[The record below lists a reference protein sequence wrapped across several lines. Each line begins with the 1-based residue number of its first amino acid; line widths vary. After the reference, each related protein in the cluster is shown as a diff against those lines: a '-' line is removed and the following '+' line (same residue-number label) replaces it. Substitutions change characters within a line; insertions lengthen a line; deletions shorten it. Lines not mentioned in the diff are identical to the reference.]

1 MALSAIPDVSHQP
14 ALDPVTFEVLRS
26 LFEYTCARMSQI
38 LQKTS
43 FSPILYDM
51 VDFSNAIY
59 DADLRLLGQTANCP
73 VHLAAMQFSA
83 RATAKRFGVESLK
96 EGDVIVLNDP
106 YEGGTHINDITFTMP
121 IFFRGRLLGF
131 AVSRGHWTDLGG
143 GAAGGQAFGTHIA
156 AEGLRLPPIKL
167 FENYTINE
175 DFCRIITNNTRTPQY
190 IEGDIQAHLGAL
202 RAAEAELQRAAERYG
217 EETVRLAMREVIA
230 YTERMTRKAIAE
242 IPDGVYEGED
252 YADTDGFSDE
262 PIRIKVRLIV
272 AGDEITVDFTGSD
285 PVVTGAINSPMANTY
300 SAVYYSL
307 KFFLSPDAPANGGM
321 FAPIK
326 VVLPENCWLNA
337 KWPAPTI
344 GCTTLTSSKIT
355 SAIWQALAKA
365 VPQRAAASTFAECNW
380 FVCAVKD
387 PAGGP
392 LSVFSDLPAG
402 GWGGTPYAD
411 GMSVT
416 MDPLGNCMN
425 LPAETA
431 ELLFPVVY
439 EAFELRPESAG
450 AGKHRGGL
458 GARLQIRFL
467 GEAELSMETA
477 RTREGSP
484 GVNGGGRSPAQRL
497 IKIDR
502 NGKREA
508 IGGWTEDGQWKKCL
522 LAAYRFAPGER
533 FLFES
538 TGGGGWGNPLE
549 RDVAKV
555 LDDVLDEYIS
565 LETAREVYG
574 VVIDPT
580 TLKLDEAATHALRA
594 KRLQT
599 NGNRL
604 AQGTP
609 VAAQQPN
616 TNQVQPQGVPE

>member
-1 MALSAIPDVSHQP
+1 MSLSAMPIQQP

-38 LQKTS
+38 LQKAS

-59 DADLRLLGQTANCP
+59 DADLQLLGQAANCP

-83 RATAKRFGVESLK
+83 RAAGKRFGLRNLK
-96 EGDVIVLNDP
+96 EGDVVVLNDP
-106 YEGGTHINDITFTMP
+106 YEGGTHLNDITFTMP
-121 IFFRGRLLGF
+121 IFFRGRILGF
-131 AVSRGHWTDLGG
+131 AVSRGHWTDVGG

-175 DFCRIITNNTRTPQY
+175 DFRRIITNNTRTPQY
-190 IEGDIQAHLGAL
+190 VEGDIQAHLGAL

-217 EETVRLAMREVIA
+217 EETVRLAMKEVIS

-252 YADTDGFSDE
+252 YADTDGFSDD
-262 PIRIKVRLIV
+262 PVRIKVKLIV
-272 AGDEITVDFTGSD
+272 SGDDITVDFTGTD
-285 PVVTGAINSPMANTY
+285 PTVTGAINSPMANTY

-321 FAPIK
+321 FAPIT
-326 VVLPENCWLNA
+326 VVLPDNCWLNA
-337 KWPAPTI
+337 KWPSPTI
-344 GCTTLTSSKIT
+344 ACTTLTSSKIT

-365 VPQRAAASTFAECNW
+365 IPQRAVASTFAECNW

-387 PAGGP
+387 PASGY

-439 EAFELRPESAG
+439 EAFDLRSDSAG

-467 GEAELSMETA
+467 GAAELSMETS
-477 RTREGSP
+477 RTRET
-484 GVNGGGRSPAQRL
+484 ADQ
-497 IKIDR
+497 DR
-502 NGKREA
+502 PR
-508 IGGWTEDGQWKKCL
+508 WKK
-522 LAAYRFAPGER
+522 RNNR
-533 FLFES
+533 RV
-538 TGGGGWGNPLE
+538 GGQRSVAEVPAGGLPFCPWRTIPL
-549 RDVAKV
+549 
-555 LDDVLDEYIS
+555 
-565 LETAREVYG
+565 
-574 VVIDPT
+574 
-580 TLKLDEAATHALRA
+580 
-594 KRLQT
+594 
-599 NGNRL
+599 
-604 AQGTP
+604 
-609 VAAQQPN
+609 
-616 TNQVQPQGVPE
+616 

>member
-1 MALSAIPDVSHQP
+1 MALSVMPDTIQQP
-14 ALDPVTFEVLRS
+14 TLDPVTFEVLRS

-59 DADLRLLGQTANCP
+59 DADLQLLGQTANCP

-83 RATAKRFGVESLK
+83 RATAKRFSAETLK

-167 FENYTINE
+167 CENYTLNE
-175 DFCRIITNNTRTPQY
+175 DYCRIITNNTRTPQY
-190 IEGDIQAHLGAL
+190 VEGDIQAHLGAL

-217 EETVRLAMREVIA
+217 EETVRLAMKEVIA

-242 IPDGVYEGED
+242 IPDGTYTGED

-262 PIRIKVRLIV
+262 PIRIKVQLIV
-272 AGDEITVDFTGSD
+272 KGDEITVDFTGSD

-326 VVLPENCWLNA
+326 VVLPEHCWLNA

-365 VPQRAAASTFAECNW
+365 IPQRAVASTFAECNW

-387 PAGGP
+387 PTTGY

-431 ELLFPVVY
+431 ELLFPIVY
-439 EAFELRPESAG
+439 EAFDFRSGSAG
-450 AGKHRGGL
+450 AGKQRGGL

-467 GEAELSMETA
+467 GDAELSMETA
-477 RTREGSP
+477 RTREGTP
-484 GVNGGGRSPAQRL
+484 GVIGGLRSPAQRL
-497 IKIDR
+497 IKVDR
-502 NGKREA
+502 HGRREA
-508 IGGWTEDGQWKKCL
+508 IGGWSDEGQWKKCL
-522 LAAYRFAPGER
+522 LAAYRFASGER

-549 RDVAKV
+549 REVAKV

-565 LETAREVYG
+565 VEAAAGVYG

-580 TLKLDEAATHALRA
+580 TLILDEAATRELRA
-594 KRLQT
+594 KRWQA
-599 NGNRL
+599 NGNG
-604 AQGTP
+604 AAHTGTG
-609 VAAQQPN
+609 AAPKTGSQAVSSPL
-616 TNQVQPQGVPE
+616 P

>member
-1 MALSAIPDVSHQP
+1 MKLSAMASPQQTT
-14 ALDPVTFEVLRS
+14 LDPVTFEVLRS
-26 LFEYTCARMSQI
+26 LFEYACARMSQI

-51 VDFSNAIY
+51 VDFSNAVY
-59 DADLRLLGQTANCP
+59 DADMRLLGQTANCP

-83 RATAKRFGVESLK
+83 RAAGNRFPLESLK

-106 YEGGTHINDITFTMP
+106 YEGGTHLNDITFTMP
-121 IFFRGRLLGF
+121 IFYRGRILGF

-175 DFCRIITNNTRTPQY
+175 DFRRIIMNNTRTPQY
-190 IEGDIQAHLGAL
+190 VEGDIQAHLGAL
-202 RAAEAELQRAAERYG
+202 RAAEAELQRAADRYG
-217 EETVRLAMREVIA
+217 EETVRLAMQEVIA

-242 IPDGVYEGED
+242 IPDGVYEGTD

-262 PIRIKVRLIV
+262 PIRIKVKLIV
-272 AGDEITVDFTGSD
+272 KGEEIIVDFAGTD

-307 KFFLSPDAPANGGM
+307 KFFLNPEAPANGGM

-326 VVLPENCWLNA
+326 VILPDNCWLNA

-344 GCTTLTSSKIT
+344 ACTTLTASKIT

-365 VPQRAAASTFAECNW
+365 IPQRATASTFAECNW
-380 FVCAVKD
+380 FVCAVKE
-387 PAGGP
+387 PTSGY

-416 MDPLGNCMN
+416 QDPLGNCMN

-431 ELLFPVVY
+431 ELLFPIVY
-439 EAFELRPESAG
+439 EAFDLRSDSAG
-450 AGKHRGGL
+450 PGKHRGGL

-467 GEAELSMETA
+467 GDAELSMETS

-484 GVNGGGRSPAQRL
+484 GVGGGLRSPVQRL
-497 IKIDR
+497 IKLDPQ
-502 NGKREA
+502 GKKSA
-508 IGGWTEDGQWKKCL
+508 IGGWTENGEWRKCL
-522 LAAYRFAPGER
+522 LAAYRFAPGET
-533 FLFES
+533 FVFES

-549 RDVAKV
+549 REVVKV
-555 LDDVLDEYIS
+555 LDDVLDDYIS
-565 LETAREVYG
+565 IETARDMYG
-574 VVIDPT
+574 VVVDPK
-580 TLKLDEAATHALRA
+580 TLKLDPVATQALRMK
-594 KRLQT
+594 KRQA
-599 NGNRL
+599 NGNG
-604 AQGTP
+604 A
-609 VAAQQPN
+609 
-616 TNQVQPQGVPE
+616 VQPEGNKVIEVSAITEQPAER

>member
-1 MALSAIPDVSHQP
+1 MSLSAIPAAQQSS
-14 ALDPVTFEVLRS
+14 LDPVTFEVLRS

-38 LQKTS
+38 LQKAS

-59 DADLRLLGQTANCP
+59 DADLQLLGQAANCP

-83 RATAKRFGVESLK
+83 RAAGKRFGLRNLK
-96 EGDVIVLNDP
+96 EGDVVVLNDP
-106 YEGGTHINDITFTMP
+106 YEGGTHLNDITFTMP

-131 AVSRGHWTDLGG
+131 AVSRGHWTDVGG

-175 DFCRIITNNTRTPQY
+175 DFRRIITNNTRTPQY
-190 IEGDIQAHLGAL
+190 VEGDIQAHLGAL

-217 EETVRLAMREVIA
+217 EETVRLAMKEVIS

-252 YADTDGFSDE
+252 YADTDGFSDD
-262 PIRIKVRLIV
+262 PVRIKVKLIV
-272 AGDEITVDFTGSD
+272 SGDDITVDFTGTD
-285 PVVTGAINSPMANTY
+285 PTVTGAINSPMANTY

-321 FAPIK
+321 FAPIT
-326 VVLPENCWLNA
+326 VVLPDNCWLNA
-337 KWPAPTI
+337 KWPSPTI
-344 GCTTLTSSKIT
+344 ACTTLTSSKIT

-365 VPQRAAASTFAECNW
+365 IPQRAVASTFAECNW

-387 PAGGP
+387 PASGY

-439 EAFELRPESAG
+439 EAFDLRSDSAG

-467 GEAELSMETA
+467 GAAELSMETS

-484 GVNGGGRSPAQRL
+484 GVSGGLRSPVQRL
-497 IKIDR
+497 IKIGRD
-502 NGKREA
+502 GKKET
-508 IGGWTEDGQWKKCL
+508 IGGWADNGQWRKCL

-549 RDVAKV
+549 RDIAKV

-565 LETAREVYG
+565 IETAHEVYG

-580 TLKLDEAATHALRA
+580 TLKLDEAATRTLRA
-594 KRLQT
+594 KRLRA
-599 NGNRL
+599 NGNG
-604 AQGTP
+604 ASWVENG
-609 VAAQQPN
+609 V
-616 TNQVQPQGVPE
+616 VPETDGDIARPEAV

>member
-1 MALSAIPDVSHQP
+1 MALSAISTPRQP

-26 LFEYTCARMSQI
+26 LFEYACARMSQI

-51 VDFSNAIY
+51 VDFSNAVY
-59 DADLRLLGQTANCP
+59 DANMRLLGQTANCP

-83 RATAKRFGVESLK
+83 RAAGSRFPLESLR

-106 YEGGTHINDITFTMP
+106 YEGGTHLNDMTFTMP
-121 IFFRGRLLGF
+121 IFYRGRILGF

-175 DFCRIITNNTRTPQY
+175 DFRRIIMNNTRTPQY
-190 IEGDIQAHLGAL
+190 VEGDIQAHLGAL
-202 RAAEAELQRAAERYG
+202 RAAEAELQRAADRYG
-217 EETVRLAMREVIA
+217 EETVRLAMQEVIA

-242 IPDGVYEGED
+242 IPDGVYEGTD
-252 YADTDGFSDE
+252 YADTDGFSEE
-262 PIRIKVRLIV
+262 PIRIKVKLIV
-272 AGDEITVDFTGSD
+272 KGDEITVDFTGTD

-307 KFFLSPDAPANGGM
+307 KFFLNPEAPANGGM

-326 VVLPENCWLNA
+326 VILPDNCWLNA
-337 KWPAPTI
+337 TWPAPTI
-344 GCTTLTSSKIT
+344 ACTTLTASKIT

-365 VPQRAAASTFAECNW
+365 IPQRVTASTFAECNW

-387 PAGGP
+387 PANGY

-416 MDPLGNCMN
+416 QDPLGNCMN

-431 ELLFPVVY
+431 ELLFPIVY
-439 EAFELRPESAG
+439 EAFDLRADSAG
-450 AGKHRGGL
+450 PGKHRGGL

-467 GEAELSMETA
+467 GDAELSMETS

-484 GVNGGGRSPAQRL
+484 GVSGGLRSPAQRL
-497 IKIDR
+497 IKLDPQ
-502 NGKREA
+502 GKKSA
-508 IGGWTEDGQWKKCL
+508 IGGWTEEGEWRKCL
-522 LAAYRFAPGER
+522 LAAYRFAPGET
-533 FLFES
+533 FVFES

-549 RDVAKV
+549 REPEKV
-555 LDDVLDEYIS
+555 LDDILDDYVSI
-565 LETAREVYG
+565 ETAHDVYG
-574 VVIDPT
+574 VVVDAK
-580 TLKLDEAATHALRA
+580 TLKLDPVATQALRMK
-594 KRLQT
+594 KRQA
-599 NGNRL
+599 NGNSAVQTESHRRL
-604 AQGTP
+604 ERN
-609 VAAQQPN
+609 VAPEQPM
-616 TNQVQPQGVPE
+616 ER

>member
-1 MALSAIPDVSHQP
+1 MALSAIPDTLQPP

-83 RATAKRFGVESLK
+83 RATTKRFGVESLQ

-156 AEGLRLPPIKL
+156 AEGLRLPPLKL
-167 FENYTINE
+167 CERYTINE
-175 DFCRIITNNTRTPQY
+175 DFCRIIINNTRTPQY
-190 IEGDIQAHLGAL
+190 VEGDIQAHLGAL

-217 EETVRLAMREVIA
+217 EETVRVAMREVIA
-230 YTERMTRKAIAE
+230 YTERMTRQAIAE
-242 IPDGVYEGED
+242 IPDGIYEGED
-252 YADTDGFSDE
+252 YADTDGLSDD

-272 AGDEITVDFTGSD
+272 TGDEMTVDFTGSD
-285 PVVTGAINSPMANTY
+285 PMVTGAINSPMANTY

-307 KFFLSPDAPANGGM
+307 KFFLNPDAPANGGM

-326 VVLPENCWLNA
+326 VILPDNCWLNA

-365 VPQRAAASTFAECNW
+365 IPQRVTAPTFAECNW

-387 PAGGP
+387 PKDGR

-402 GWGGTPYAD
+402 GWGGTPYGD

-439 EAFELRPESAG
+439 EAFELRPDSAG

-484 GVNGGGRSPAQRL
+484 GVNGGGRSPVQRL
-497 IKIDR
+497 SKIGDSG
-502 NGKREA
+502 NRET

-533 FLFES
+533 FVFES

-549 RDVAKV
+549 RDVTKV

-565 LETAREVYG
+565 IETARELYG
-574 VVIDPT
+574 VVIDPV
-580 TLKLDEAATHALRA
+580 TLRVNEEATRALRA
-594 KRLQT
+594 ERLQRDA
-599 NGNRL
+599 GL
-604 AQGTP
+604 AQQTP
-609 VAAQQPN
+609 LAAQP
-616 TNQVQPQGVPE
+616 PHK

>member
-1 MALSAIPDVSHQP
+1 
-14 ALDPVTFEVLRS
+14 
-26 LFEYTCARMSQI
+26 
-38 LQKTS
+38 
-43 FSPILYDM
+43 
-51 VDFSNAIY
+51 
-59 DADLRLLGQTANCP
+59 
-73 VHLAAMQFSA
+73 MQFSA
-83 RATAKRFGVESLK
+83 RATTKRFGIDTLK
-96 EGDVIVLNDP
+96 EGDVVVLNDP
-106 YEGGTHINDITFTMP
+106 YEGGTHLNDITFTMP

-175 DFCRIITNNTRTPQY
+175 DFRRIITNNTRTPQY
-190 IEGDIQAHLGAL
+190 VEGDIQAHLGAL

-217 EETVRLAMREVIA
+217 EETVRLAMKEVIA

-252 YADTDGFSDE
+252 YADTDGFSDD
-262 PIRIKVRLIV
+262 PIRIKVKLIV
-272 AGDEITVDFTGSD
+272 KGDEITVDFTGTD

-326 VVLPENCWLNA
+326 IVLPDNCWLNA

-365 VPQRAAASTFAECNW
+365 IPQRAAASTFAECNW

-387 PAGGP
+387 PASGY

-439 EAFELRPESAG
+439 EAFDFRSDSAG
-450 AGKHRGGL
+450 AGKYRGGL
-458 GARLQIRFL
+458 GARLQIHFL
-467 GEAELSMETA
+467 GNAELSMETA

-484 GVNGGGRSPAQRL
+484 GVNTGLRSPAQRL
-497 IKIDR
+497 IKVNR
-502 NGKREA
+502 NGKRET
-508 IGGWTEDGQWKKCL
+508 IGGWTENGQWQKCL

-565 LETAREVYG
+565 LETAHDVYG
-574 VVIDPT
+574 VVIDPK

-594 KRLQT
+594 KRLQA
-599 NGNRL
+599 NGNGAVLTANEAEQKTRSD
-604 AQGTP
+604 AM
-609 VAAQQPN
+609 QPEA
-616 TNQVQPQGVPE
+616 V

>member
-1 MALSAIPDVSHQP
+1 MALSALP
-14 ALDPVTFEVLRS
+14 ASIQQSVLDPVTFEVLRS

-59 DADLRLLGQTANCP
+59 DADLQLLGQTANCP

-83 RATAKRFGVESLK
+83 RATAKRFSAETLK

-156 AEGLRLPPIKL
+156 AEGLRLPPLKL
-167 FENYTINE
+167 FENYTLNE
-175 DFCRIITNNTRTPQY
+175 DYCRIITNNTRTPQY
-190 IEGDIQAHLGAL
+190 VEGDIQAHLGAL

-217 EETVRLAMREVIA
+217 EETVRLAMQEVIA

-242 IPDGVYEGED
+242 IPDGTYAGED

-262 PIRIKVRLIV
+262 PIRIKVQLIV
-272 AGDEITVDFTGSD
+272 KGDEITVDFTGSD

-326 VVLPENCWLNA
+326 VVLPEHCWLNA

-355 SAIWQALAKA
+355 SAIWQALARA
-365 VPQRAAASTFAECNW
+365 IPQRAVASTFAECNW

-387 PAGGP
+387 PASGY

-431 ELLFPVVY
+431 ELLFPIVY
-439 EAFELRPESAG
+439 EAFDLRSGSAG
-450 AGKHRGGL
+450 AGKQRGGL

-467 GEAELSMETA
+467 GDAELSMETA
-477 RTREGSP
+477 RTREGTP
-484 GVNGGGRSPAQRL
+484 GVNEGLRSPAQRL
-497 IKIDR
+497 IKVDR
-502 NGKREA
+502 HGRKEA
-508 IGGWTEDGQWKKCL
+508 IGGWSDEGQWKKCL

-538 TGGGGWGNPLE
+538 TGGGGWGNPLDRE
-549 RDVAKV
+549 VSKV
-555 LDDVLDEYIS
+555 LDDVLDEYLS
-565 LETAREVYG
+565 VEAAVEVYG

-580 TLKLDEAATHALRA
+580 TLTLDEAATRELRA
-594 KRLQT
+594 KRVQA
-599 NGNRL
+599 NGNG
-604 AQGTP
+604 AAHTGTG
-609 VAAQQPN
+609 A
-616 TNQVQPQGVPE
+616 VPKAESQAVSPPLP

>member
-1 MALSAIPDVSHQP
+1 VALSAIPTTQQP
-14 ALDPVTFEVLRS
+14 PLDPVTFEVLRS

-59 DADLRLLGQTANCP
+59 DADLQLLGQAANCP
-73 VHLAAMQFSA
+73 VHLAAMHFSA
-83 RATAKRFGVESLK
+83 RAAGKRFGLDTLK

-106 YEGGTHINDITFTMP
+106 YEGGTHLNDITFTMP
-121 IFFRGRLLGF
+121 IFYRGRILGF
-131 AVSRGHWTDLGG
+131 AVSRGHWTDVGG

-175 DFCRIITNNTRTPQY
+175 DFRRIITNNTRTPQY
-190 IEGDIQAHLGAL
+190 VEGDIQAHLGAL

-217 EETVRLAMREVIA
+217 EETVRLAMKEVIT

-262 PIRIKVRLIV
+262 PIRIKVKLSV
-272 AGDEITVDFTGSD
+272 AGDEITVDFTGTD
-285 PVVTGAINSPMANTY
+285 PTVTGAINSPMANTY

-326 VVLPENCWLNA
+326 VVLPDNCWLNA
-337 KWPAPTI
+337 KWPSPTI
-344 GCTTLTSSKIT
+344 ACTTLTSSKIT

-365 VPQRAAASTFAECNW
+365 IPQRAVASTFAECNW

-387 PAGGP
+387 PASGY

-439 EAFELRPESAG
+439 EAFDLRPESAG
-450 AGKHRGGL
+450 AGKHRGGF

-467 GEAELSMETA
+467 GDAELSMETA

-484 GVNGGGRSPAQRL
+484 GVNSGARSPAQRL
-497 IKIDR
+497 IKVDR
-502 NGKREA
+502 NQKKVT
-508 IGGWTEDGQWKKCL
+508 IGGWADNGQWQKCL

-549 RDVAKV
+549 REVAKV
-555 LDDVLDEYIS
+555 LDDVLDEYLSI
-565 LETAREVYG
+565 ETACEVYG
-574 VVIDPT
+574 VVIDPK
-580 TLKLDEAATHALRA
+580 TLKLDDAATQALRA
-594 KRLQT
+594 QRLQA
-599 NGNRL
+599 NGNGT
-604 AQGTP
+604 AQVGNGAVQETSGD
-609 VAAQQPN
+609 
-616 TNQVQPQGVPE
+616 TVQPEAV

>member
-1 MALSAIPDVSHQP
+1 MPIQQP

-59 DADLRLLGQTANCP
+59 DADLQLLGQAANCP

-83 RATAKRFGVESLK
+83 RAAGQRFGLKNLK

-106 YEGGTHINDITFTMP
+106 YEGGTHLNDITFTMP
-121 IFFRGRLLGF
+121 IFFRGRILGF
-131 AVSRGHWTDLGG
+131 AVSRGHWTDVGG

-175 DFCRIITNNTRTPQY
+175 DFRRIIINNTRTPQY
-190 IEGDIQAHLGAL
+190 VEGDIQAHLGAL

-217 EETVRLAMREVIA
+217 EETVRLAMKEVIV

-242 IPDGVYEGED
+242 IPDGVYEGAD
-252 YADTDGFSDE
+252 YADTDGFSDD
-262 PIRIKVRLIV
+262 PVRIKVKLMV
-272 AGDEITVDFTGSD
+272 SGDEITVDFTDTD
-285 PVVTGAINSPMANTY
+285 PAVTGAINSPMANTY

-326 VVLPENCWLNA
+326 VILPDNCWLNA
-337 KWPAPTI
+337 KWPSPTI
-344 GCTTLTSSKIT
+344 ACTTLTSSKIT

-365 VPQRAAASTFAECNW
+365 IPQRAAASTFAECNW

-387 PAGGP
+387 PASGY

-431 ELLFPVVY
+431 ELLFPIVY
-439 EAFELRPESAG
+439 EAFDLRSDSAG
-450 AGKHRGGL
+450 AGKYRGGL

-467 GEAELSMETA
+467 GDAELSMETA

-484 GVNGGGRSPAQRL
+484 GVNGGMHSPVQRL
-497 IKIDR
+497 IKIGRD
-502 NGKREA
+502 GKKET
-508 IGGWTEDGQWKKCL
+508 IGGWAENGQWRKCL
-522 LAAYRFAPGER
+522 LAAYRFVPGER

-565 LETAREVYG
+565 VETAREVYG
-574 VVIDPT
+574 VVIDPK
-580 TLKLDEAATHALRA
+580 TLKLDEPAAHALRA
-594 KRLQT
+594 KRLQA
-599 NGNRL
+599 NGN
-604 AQGTP
+604 G
-609 VAAQQPN
+609 AAQAAN
-616 TNQVQPQGVPE
+616 GTVLETSSDTVRPEAV

>member
-1 MALSAIPDVSHQP
+1 MSLSAMPIQQP

-59 DADLRLLGQTANCP
+59 DADLQLLGQAANCP

-83 RATAKRFGVESLK
+83 RAAGQRFGLKNLK

-106 YEGGTHINDITFTMP
+106 YEGGTHLNDITFTMP
-121 IFFRGRLLGF
+121 IFFRGRILGF
-131 AVSRGHWTDLGG
+131 AVSRGHWTDVGG

-175 DFCRIITNNTRTPQY
+175 DFRRIIINNTRTPQY
-190 IEGDIQAHLGAL
+190 VEGDIQAHLGAL

-217 EETVRLAMREVIA
+217 EETVRLAMKEVIV

-242 IPDGVYEGED
+242 IPDGVYEGAD
-252 YADTDGFSDE
+252 YADTDGFSDD
-262 PIRIKVRLIV
+262 PVRIKVKLMV
-272 AGDEITVDFTGSD
+272 SGDEITVDFTDTD
-285 PVVTGAINSPMANTY
+285 PAVTGAINSPMANTY

-326 VVLPENCWLNA
+326 VILPDNCWLNA
-337 KWPAPTI
+337 KWPSPTI
-344 GCTTLTSSKIT
+344 ACTTLTSSKIT

-365 VPQRAAASTFAECNW
+365 IPQRAAASTFAECNW

-387 PAGGP
+387 PASGY
-392 LSVFSDLPAG
+392 LSV
-402 GWGGTPYAD
+402 
-411 GMSVT
+411 
-416 MDPLGNCMN
+416 
-425 LPAETA
+425 
-431 ELLFPVVY
+431 LLFPIVY
-439 EAFELRPESAG
+439 EAFDLRSDSAG
-450 AGKHRGGL
+450 AGKYRGGL

-467 GEAELSMETA
+467 GDAELSMETA

-484 GVNGGGRSPAQRL
+484 GVNGGMHSPVQRL
-497 IKIDR
+497 IKIGRD
-502 NGKREA
+502 GKKET
-508 IGGWTEDGQWKKCL
+508 IGGWAENGQWRKCL
-522 LAAYRFAPGER
+522 LAAYRFVPGER

-565 LETAREVYG
+565 VETAREVYG
-574 VVIDPT
+574 VVIDPK
-580 TLKLDEAATHALRA
+580 TLKLDEPAAHALRA
-594 KRLQT
+594 KRLQA
-599 NGNRL
+599 NGN
-604 AQGTP
+604 G
-609 VAAQQPN
+609 AAQAAN
-616 TNQVQPQGVPE
+616 GTVLETSSDTVRPEAV